1 MKNNILKPIIMYKIS
16 NDRKNK
22 SSYNVDKNPT
32 MTKSKFIDH
41 NLMKFQ
47 GVNEYMQNANQMS

>member
-1 MKNNILKPIIMYKIS
+1 MKNNILKPIIMYKVS

-22 SSYNVDKNPT
+22 SSYNVDKNPSNPT

-47 GVNEYMQNANQMS
+47 GVNEYM